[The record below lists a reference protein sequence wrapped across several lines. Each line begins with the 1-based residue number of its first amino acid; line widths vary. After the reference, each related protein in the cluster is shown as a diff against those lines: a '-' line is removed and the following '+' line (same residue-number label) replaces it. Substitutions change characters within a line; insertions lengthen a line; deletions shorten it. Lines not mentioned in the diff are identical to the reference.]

1 MRNWM
6 RAATAVAVLGAVA
19 FVTPQSA
26 LACSGPVPTREE
38 AVDAATLIM
47 AGRVVSK
54 PGEWAYGLEVEE
66 TFRGPQAD
74 SIVIGALAPATSSLC
89 SHQLEV
95 GDRVVV
101 ALRDPTNLGLFS
113 SAVWYL
119 LPDGT
124 VGTIAPEPPAATHDE
139 LFAYLR
145 FLPDTSTSAEQSRGL
160 LLRTLGVVL
169 LGASLVFEVS
179 RRVWRGAAKPE

>member
-1 MRNWM
+1 M
-6 RAATAVAVLGAVA
+6 RAAAALAVLAAVA
-19 FVTPQSA
+19 FVTPPSA

-54 PGEWAYGLEVEE
+54 PGQWAYGFEVEE
-66 TFRGPQAD
+66 TFRGPQTEA
-74 SIVIGALAPATSSLC
+74 IVIGALAPATPPLC
-89 SHQLEV
+89 SHQLEI
-95 GDRVVV
+95 GDRAVV

-124 VGTIAPEPPAATHDE
+124 VGTMAPEPPAATHDE

-145 FLPDTSTSAEQSRGL
+145 LLPDTSMPAEQSRGL
-160 LLRTLGVVL
+160 LLRTLGVFL
-169 LGASLVFEVS
+169 LGATLVFEVS
-179 RRVWRGAAKPE
+179 RRVWRVRPAAHRI